1 MANSTFIANRIEKI
15 YRRRATVVF
24 PPVDIRSFTPSG
36 EQAHDYYLAV
46 GQFVPY
52 KRIDLAVEVLSR
64 MNKKLV
70 VVGSGIEEQRL
81 HKLAGPSI
89 EFRKSVSDVGLAVL
103 YQNCRA
109 LIFPGEEDFGIVPL
123 EAMASGR
130 PVIAYGSGGALDT
143 VIDGVTGIMFQEQT
157 HESLSEAI
165 ERFEELESEFKVA
178 AIRRHAEQFSQD
190 AFATRFESVLAEF
203 RTSFD
208 QGRMRQRP
216 NRKLS
221 LEPVVSG

>member
-109 LIFPGEEDFGIVPL
+109 LIFPGEED
-123 EAMASGR
+123 S
-130 PVIAYGSGGALDT
+130 
-143 VIDGVTGIMFQEQT
+143 
-157 HESLSEAI
+157 
-165 ERFEELESEFKVA
+165 